1 MIRQGFPARRITTTA
16 EPCSSFDRDRAPGLP
31 ALAVFTVYREPAQ
44 YSPAVPEFVYRT
56 PARDVAAALV
66 AELNRTRTG
75 TENYFFHKSD
85 GPGLSYRTR
94 N

>member
-1 MIRQGFPARRITTTA
+1 M
-16 EPCSSFDRDRAPGLP
+16 ERDEIETL
-31 ALAVFTVYREPAQ
+31 
-44 YSPAVPEFVYRT
+44 
-56 PARDVAAALV
+56 AALV